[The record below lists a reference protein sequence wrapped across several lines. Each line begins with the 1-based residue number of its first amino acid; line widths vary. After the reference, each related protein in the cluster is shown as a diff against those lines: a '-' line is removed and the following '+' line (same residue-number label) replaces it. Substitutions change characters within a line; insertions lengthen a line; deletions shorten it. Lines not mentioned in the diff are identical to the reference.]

1 MPPVFTV
8 RRRPGW
14 AENTIDAII
23 RRIIMLHSVK
33 TRLFAAALCGAML
46 LTTAC
51 GGSAAGGTG
60 PAAASGA
67 GNASTASSGTAGTGE
82 TDGPKYGGTLTTYTS
97 ADPKSFDPAAL
108 SAWDQTIVAANILEG
123 LVRLNPEGN
132 AIEPGIAKSW
142 EPSEDGTVWTFH
154 LRDAKFHNGRVG
166 RRPCH
171 PCRYSPRPPEAHRS
185 CQSRPSVCRCLVIL
199 MLKASPAPQV
209 CRRELLSVF
218 SELH

>member
-1 MPPVFTV
+1 
-8 RRRPGW
+8 
-14 AENTIDAII
+14 
-23 RRIIMLHSVK
+23 MLHSVK

-60 PAAASGA
+60 SAAASGA
-67 GNASTASSGTAGTGE
+67 GDASAASSGTAETGE
-82 TDGPKYGGTLTTYTS
+82 TGGPKYGGTLTTYTS

-132 AIEPGIAKSW
+132 AIEPGIAESW

-154 LRDAKFHNGRVG
+154 LRDAKFHNGRAVTAQDFK
-166 RRPCH
+166 
-171 PCRYSPRPPEAHRS
+171 YSFERVANP
-185 CQSRPSVCRCLVIL
+185 QT
-199 MLKASPAPQV
+199 ASPAAWMLNKLQASTNTPPAAPV
-209 CRRELLSVF
+209 RSAASRLWMIIHWS
-218 SELH
+218 